1 LWTGTPKADSAEAV
15 WVFAVVMSWIA
26 AVLCVVRGAP
36 VLLEAPALLKDL
48 DARVEKQA
56 TE

>member
-1 LWTGTPKADSAEAV
+1 V
-15 WVFAVVMSWIA
+15 WIFAVVMSWIA

-36 VLLEAPALLKDL
+36 VLLEAPTLLKDL
-48 DARVEKQA
+48 DTKMEKQA